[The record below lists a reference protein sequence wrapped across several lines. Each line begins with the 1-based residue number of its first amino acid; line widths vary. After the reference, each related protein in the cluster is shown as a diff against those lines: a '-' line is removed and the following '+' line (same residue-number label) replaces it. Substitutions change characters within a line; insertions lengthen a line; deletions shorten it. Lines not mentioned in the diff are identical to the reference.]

1 MRIKITGAFLVLMAL
16 FTSCVNEELE
26 IPNHI
31 IAKDT
36 LVEMLVEIQIFEAIK
51 KVKGDRN
58 QLTMDIREAYDY
70 EFEKFDVTEEK
81 FIESMKFYAKNQK
94 TFEEIFN
101 EVIVRIA
108 EREGELTSKKNQK

>member
-1 MRIKITGAFLVLMAL
+1 MYVKITGTFLLLMAL
-16 FTSCVNEELE
+16 LTSCVNDALE
-26 IPNHI
+26 VPNHI
-31 IAKDT
+31 IPKDT

-81 FIESMKFYAKNQK
+81 FIESMKFYAENQK

-101 EVIVRIA
+101 EVILRIA
-108 EREGELTSKKNQK
+108 EKDGALTSKKNQK